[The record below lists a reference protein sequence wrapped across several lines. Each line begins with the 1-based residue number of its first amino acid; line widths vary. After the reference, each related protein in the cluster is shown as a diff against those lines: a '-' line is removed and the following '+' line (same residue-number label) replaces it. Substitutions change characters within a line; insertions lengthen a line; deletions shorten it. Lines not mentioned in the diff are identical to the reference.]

1 MSDTPRGGAANA
13 VVTGGAGFIGS
24 HLCDSLIDRGY
35 HVTCVDNLTIGS
47 ARNVAHLGPN
57 SRFRFV
63 EADVTE
69 ELSLT
74 GPVDVIYH
82 LATPTS
88 PVDYLT
94 DPVGTMT
101 LVSDGVRNVLELAR
115 ATGASMVLASS
126 SEVYGEGPGQPEG
139 GHAPDR
145 SATGVFAAYNE
156 GRRFSEAL
164 VSAYHSA
171 YGVSASVARIF
182 NTYGP
187 RMRADECT
195 VPRLIRQALTG
206 RPVTVPGRGLHTRSL
221 CFVADTVDGLISLGE
236 MSFPAPVNIGN
247 PEETTTIAVARE
259 VLRVTDSASAIDF
272 IDGPDDE
279 RPARRPDITMA
290 REVIDW
296 KPEVSLP
303 SGLEQTVDWFRA
315 VLV

>member
-1 MSDTPRGGAANA
+1 
-13 VVTGGAGFIGS
+13 
-24 HLCDSLIDRGY
+24 
-35 HVTCVDNLTIGS
+35 
-47 ARNVAHLGPN
+47 
-57 SRFRFV
+57 V

-69 ELSLT
+69 ELSVT

-115 ATGASMVLASS
+115 ATGASIVLASS
-126 SEVYGEGPGQPEG
+126 SEVYGEGPGQSDG
-139 GHAPDR
+139 GQVPDR

-164 VSAYHSA
+164 ASAYHAA
-171 YGVSASVARIF
+171 YGVSTSVARIF

-187 RMRADECT
+187 RMKSDECT
-195 VPRLIRQALTG
+195 VPRLIRQALAG

-221 CFVADTVDGLISLGE
+221 CYVADTVEGLIALGE

-247 PEETTTIAVARE
+247 PAETTTIAVARE
-259 VLRVTDSASAIDF
+259 VLRATDSASSIDF
-272 IDGPDDE
+272 VDGPDDE
-279 RPARRPDITMA
+279 RPTRLPDITMA

-296 KPEVSLP
+296 KPEVPLV
-303 SGLEQTVDWFRA
+303 SGLEQTIDWFRTA
-315 VLV
+315 IV